1 MPTITKLCFA
11 IILSKLCLVEPTR
24 IPHLAED
31 GRAKQWIQISSR
43 SPEGERGWRSSTL
56 VSEQVPVHFTR
67 LPLFPY
73 RALWAQLHPWT
84 FTCFSVCILQAC
96 PNWLSQPSVLRRRT
110 GKKSLQSLL
119 LRLPA
124 ALHQHAHLQSLLR
137 YSALPPG
144 AAWQQPSQN
153 DVFQTPKLWY
163 WYPNGE
169 DQQSFTLLLARPAI
183 TTGCLLAVTA
193 RTQLLHHTRAQ
204 RRRKHTAAQDR
215 ASPLELAT
223 AAASQQKAEDA
234 FGYTQGPFTSY
245 KSEKTQ
251 LKPLTSLPHDIDKG
265 SNTLSPALLF
275 RLGKHLYQTRYRLF
289 NDKIGILQSFS

>member
-1 MPTITKLCFA
+1 MPELALTALRPMQEDRKKKSSVPAAPSPCSLA
-11 IILSKLCLVEPTR
+11 PTR
-24 IPHLAED
+24 TPAIPAEVQRPASWSSVTAAISKRRLSD
-31 GRAKQWIQISSR
+31 TKAVVLVPQW
-43 SPEGERGWRSSTL
+43 
-56 VSEQVPVHFTR
+56 
-67 LPLFPY
+67 
-73 RALWAQLHPWT
+73 
-84 FTCFSVCILQAC
+84 
-96 PNWLSQPSVLRRRT
+96 
-110 GKKSLQSLL
+110 
-119 LRLPA
+119 
-124 ALHQHAHLQSLLR
+124 
-137 YSALPPG
+137 
-144 AAWQQPSQN
+144 
-153 DVFQTPKLWY
+153 
-163 WYPNGE
+163 E
-169 DQQSFTLLLARPAI
+169 DQQSFTLLLARPAV